1 MPYIMIKARSP
12 SLFMGSGC
20 RMKPQFYILS
30 IGIFSALIS
39 YAWRMNRNRTQINQE
54 RQKADLLRKDLQ
66 LLKAEQK
73 VNETII
79 KTLLQN
85 RIDKVQQ
92 ISSTFFYWSD
102 EAVMLR
108 EALEGKAMKE
118 EVIAAFRQDLRRLRD
133 DVYFVSN
140 IEKALNQAQ
149 GQLMRRFRSTVYQTP
164 DLHLDEMDYALL
176 TLFFANFPT
185 KSICF
190 LMDMKDDAVRKR
202 KSRYKH
208 LFLERGDSFSEFV
221 DYLDR

>member
-1 MPYIMIKARSP
+1 
-12 SLFMGSGC
+12 
-20 RMKPQFYILS
+20 MKPHFYILS
-30 IGIFSALIS
+30 VGLFSAVTS
-39 YAWRMNRNRTQINQE
+39 YAWRMSRNRAQIYQE
-54 RQKADLLRKDLQ
+54 RQKAELLRKDLQ

-79 KTLLQN
+79 EMLLQN
-85 RIDKVQQ
+85 RIDKIQQ
-92 ISSTFFYWSD
+92 LSSTFFYWSD

-133 DVYFVSN
+133 DAYFVSN
-140 IEKALNQAQ
+140 IEKALNQSQ
-149 GQLMRRFRSTVYQTP
+149 GQLMQRFRSIVYQTP
-164 DLHLDEMDYALL
+164 DLQLDETDYALL

-208 LFLERGDSFSEFV
+208 LFMERGESFSEFV

>member
-1 MPYIMIKARSP
+1 
-12 SLFMGSGC
+12 
-20 RMKPQFYILS
+20 MKPHYYILS
-30 IGIFSALIS
+30 VGLFSALTS
-39 YAWRMNRNRTQINQE
+39 YALRMNRNRTQINQE
-54 RQKADLLRKDLQ
+54 RQKAELLRKDLQ

-73 VNETII
+73 VNVTII
-79 KTLLQN
+79 ETLLQN
-85 RIDKVQQ
+85 RINKIQQ
-92 ISSTFFYWSD
+92 LSSTFFYWSD

-133 DVYFVSN
+133 DAYFVSD

-149 GQLMRRFRSTVYQTP
+149 GQLMQRLRSTVYQTP
-164 DLHLDEMDYALL
+164 DLRLDETDYALL

-202 KSRYKH
+202 KNRYKH

>member
-30 IGIFSALIS
+30 IGIFSALTS
-39 YAWRMNRNRTQINQE
+39 YAWRLNRNRTQICQA

-79 KTLLQN
+79 EALLQN
-85 RIDKVQQ
+85 RIEQIQQ
-92 ISSTFFYWSD
+92 LSSTFFYWSD

-118 EVIAAFRQDLRRLRD
+118 EIIAAFRQDLRRLRD

-140 IEKALNQAQ
+140 IERALNQAK
-149 GQLMRRFRSTVYQTP
+149 GQLMQRFRNMVYRTP
-164 DLHLDEMDYALL
+164 DLRLNETDYALL

-185 KSICF
+185 KSISF

-208 LFLERGDSFSEFV
+208 LFMELGTSFSEFV

>member
-1 MPYIMIKARSP
+1 
-12 SLFMGSGC
+12 
-20 RMKPQFYILS
+20 MKPHFYILS
-30 IGIFSALIS
+30 VGLFSAVTS
-39 YAWRMNRNRTQINQE
+39 YAWRMSRNRARIYQE
-54 RQKADLLRKDLQ
+54 RQKAELLRKDLQ

-79 KTLLQN
+79 EMLLQN
-85 RIDKVQQ
+85 RIDKIQQ
-92 ISSTFFYWSD
+92 LSSTFFYWSD

-133 DVYFVSN
+133 DAYFVSN
-140 IEKALNQAQ
+140 IEKALNQSQ
-149 GQLMRRFRSTVYQTP
+149 GQLMQRFRSIVYQTP
-164 DLHLDEMDYALL
+164 DLQLDETDYALL

-208 LFLERGDSFSEFV
+208 LFMERGESFSEFV

>member
-1 MPYIMIKARSP
+1 
-12 SLFMGSGC
+12 MGSGC

-30 IGIFSALIS
+30 IGIFSALTS
-39 YAWRMNRNRTQINQE
+39 YAWRMSRNRTQINQE

-133 DVYFVSN
+133 DAYFVSN
-140 IEKALNQAQ
+140 IEKALNQSQ
-149 GQLMRRFRSTVYQTP
+149 GQLMQRFRSIVYQTP
-164 DLHLDEMDYALL
+164 DLQLDETDYALL